1 MGFRAEE
8 LEKVGGSAG
17 TAFLAST
24 ASPPPHPASP
34 SPRAERSRSG
44 SLVRCAV
51 IVLALAP
58 LLVGC
63 EWFKGLFS
71 ERKDKLPGER
81 VSALA
86 LEHRLEP
93 DPALATAEIRLP
105 RPVKNADWPQAG
117 GVPSHALQ
125 HLALGGPLREVW
137 SRSIGDGASRYGRVL
152 SQPVVEGDRVFA
164 LDARDVAIAFDA
176 KSGKELWRNDVKPGA
191 ERSHAFGGG
200 LAVAGGRVFVT
211 SGYGQVLALDATNGN
226 EIWRQQASAPIRGAP
241 TVADGRVFAITVENQ
256 LDALSADDGH
266 RLWTHNGIPEPAGL
280 LGAASPAVEGDII
293 IVPYTSGEL
302 FALRVENGR
311 PLWTDSLATARPLGA
326 LATLADI
333 RGRPVIDR
341 GRVYAVSHSGRMV
354 AIDLR
359 TGDRVWEQ
367 DVGGTHS
374 IWVAGD
380 YLYLLAN
387 DVDLLCLLRQDGRV
401 RWVREL
407 PRYEDPQKKE
417 DPVRWAGPVLAGDRL
432 IVVASNG
439 EALSVSP
446 YTGKPLGR
454 VEFPDAV
461 FLDPIVANDTLY
473 VLTDDA
479 ELIAL
484 K

>member
-1 MGFRAEE
+1 MTRPICRA
-8 LEKVGGSAG
+8 
-17 TAFLAST
+17 
-24 ASPPPHPASP
+24 
-34 SPRAERSRSG
+34 
-44 SLVRCAV
+44 AV
-51 IVLALAP
+51 LLILLALA
-58 LLVGC
+58 GC
-63 EWFKGLFS
+63 DWFSNIFDESSGK
-71 ERKDKLPGER
+71 KPLPGDRLSVLGLER
-81 VSALA
+81 
-86 LEHRLEP
+86 RLEP
-93 DPALATAEIRLP
+93 DPELANAEVHLP
-105 RPVKNADWPQAG
+105 QPVLNADWPQAG
-117 GVPSHALQ
+117 GRSNHAMQ
-125 HLALGGPLREVW
+125 HLQLDGALHQQWTTSV
-137 SRSIGDGASRYGRVL
+137 GDGASRYGEPL
-152 SQPVVEGDRVFA
+152 SQPIVAGGRVFA
-164 LDARDVAIAFDA
+164 MDSQDVVVAVDAATGHKV
-176 KSGKELWRNDVKPGA
+176 WQNDVKPEA
-191 ERSHAFGGG
+191 AKDHAFGGG
-200 LAVAGGRVFVT
+200 LAVVGDRVFVT
-211 SGYGQVLALDATNGN
+211 TGYGQVLALEAATGHT
-226 EIWRQQASAPIRGAP
+226 IWHQQLASPMRGAP
-241 TVADGRVFAITVENQ
+241 TVADNRVYAITVENR
-256 LDALSADDGH
+256 LEVLSAEDGH
-266 RLWTHNGIPEPAGL
+266 RLWIHSGLPETAGL
-280 LGAASPAVEGDII
+280 VGAASPAVEGDIVV
-293 IVPYTSGEL
+293 VPYSSGEI

-311 PLWTDSLATARPLGA
+311 ALWSDNLATARPLGA
-326 LATLADI
+326 LSTLADI

-407 PRYEDPQKKE
+407 PRYEDPQKKA